1 MADTSRA
8 RHASPA
14 SLPESAP
21 SASRYAPTGRLK
33 LHYLDYGT
41 EGAKP
46 LLFVHG
52 GAAHGHWF
60 DFVAGGFTA
69 DHHVRA
75 VDLRG
80 HGDSERADPPAY
92 AYRDY
97 ADDIAAFAE
106 ALDLRDFTLVGH
118 SMGGIVSLVYAANY
132 SGRLGRLV
140 VVDSRMHMSAENV
153 ARLRD
158 FGTRPPSAYATQ
170 DDLVRRYR
178 LEPPGTQ
185 IAPPEV
191 IRYIAMHSGREQ
203 PDGTWT
209 HKFDRSLYSIFE
221 RLDAMPCWDHVKVPA
236 LLVKGDKSDRID
248 DEALEEIRRR
258 APQVEVAVVADADH
272 HVTLDNPRGF
282 VEAVR
287 RFLAR

>member
-1 MADTSRA
+1 MPKTSHAPDTSPTPIPQ
-8 RHASPA
+8 PA
-14 SLPESAP
+14 PYT
-21 SASRYAPTGRLK
+21 SRTVQAGKLR

-41 EGAKP
+41 EGSKP
-46 LLFVHG
+46 MLCVHG

-60 DFVAGGFTA
+60 DFVAAGFTA

-75 VDLRG
+75 LDLRG

-92 AYRDY
+92 SYRDY
-97 ADDIAAFAE
+97 ADDVHAVAE

-118 SMGGIVSLVYAANY
+118 SMGGIVSLMYAAKH

-158 FGTRPPSAYATQ
+158 FGTRPSSTYATQ
-170 DDLVRRYR
+170 EELVGRYR
-178 LEPPGTQ
+178 LEPPGTM
-185 IAPPEV
+185 IAAPEV
-191 IRYIAMHSGREQ
+191 IRHVAAMSGREL

-221 RLDAMPCWDHVKVPA
+221 RLDAMPCWDHVRVPA
-236 LLVKGDKSDRID
+236 LVVRGERSNRVDA
-248 DEALEEIRRR
+248 ETFEEIRRR
-258 APQVEVAVVADADH
+258 APQVELATVAEADH
-272 HVTLDNPRGF
+272 HITLDNPQGF
-282 VEAVR
+282 VEALR
-287 RFLAR
+287 RFL